1 MKKLLS
7 LVLAVAMLVSMAAV
21 ANAAPITDF
30 DDYQTTANEIETFCI
45 QNSQSAR
52 DLNVLSNCI
61 DGLLT
66 NDNHGSLQP
75 AIAKSWSTEDG
86 GKTWVF
92 NLRDDVS
99 WVDYEGNYMTE
110 CIAEDFLWGLEFV
123 LNDAKNGA
131 ANTSMPMEMIAGA
144 ADYYEYT
151 AQLVKDEKTEEAMN
165 LGLDKFLEMVGI
177 EAPDDYTLIVT
188 CVEPLA
194 YFPTLA
200 TYCALSPIS
209 GDLLANLGADGYF
222 AVTYDKLW
230 YNGPYTITSYVAGNE
245 KVFTKNPE
253 WYGLVD
259 DANTAFDT
267 VTVHMVESLDTAY
280 QLYLT
285 GELDQINLTQSN
297 LQTISSD
304 PTNPYYNYLTE
315 YLPTKYAWSV
325 HFCYDKK
332 NEDGTPDL
340 NWNTAVANTAFRLA
354 WYYGLDWT
362 NYLKR
367 TNAINPMNCNSYTY
381 TARAVSTDSK
391 GGDYT
396 NMVLDRL
403 GLKYTETYDRRDAEK
418 AAAYKAQAMEELS
431 ALGVTFPVQVD
442 HYIAGNNQTSKDNAD
457 VMKQMFSDY
466 LGDDFVVLN
475 IKTYVSSVTTEVRT
489 PQLASFYL
497 TGWGADFGDP
507 VNFMGQETY
516 GEPNAYFS
524 NTYSK
529 INKLVDGKTT
539 YPDASKELLG
549 TYQIFNQKV
558 NAAKAITDDYDARL
572 AAFADAEVYYIEN
585 ALSIPFYNEV
595 GWHLTKVNDYSK
607 IYCAYG
613 MQATRYV
620 NWETNDEGYTTADYE
635 AFKTAYEAE

>member
-92 NLRDDVS
+92 NLRDDAS
-99 WVDYEGNYMTE
+99 WVDYEGNYMTD

-200 TYCALSPIS
+200 AYCALSPIS

-315 YLPTKYAWSV
+315 YRPTKYAYSV

-442 HYIAGNNQTSKDNAD
+442 HYIAGNNQTAKDTAD

-475 IKTYVSSVTTEVRT
+475 IKTYVSSITTEVRT

-585 ALSIPFYNEV
+585 ALSIPYFNEV

-613 MQATRYV
+613 IQATRYV